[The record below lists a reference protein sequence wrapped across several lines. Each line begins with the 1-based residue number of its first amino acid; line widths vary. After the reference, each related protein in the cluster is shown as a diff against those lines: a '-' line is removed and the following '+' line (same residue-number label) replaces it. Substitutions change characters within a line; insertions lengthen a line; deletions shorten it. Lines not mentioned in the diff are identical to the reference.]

1 LLPFLPMAQD
11 IKDLLREIFGDQ
23 MDRFSSFQSDQLG
36 KLTGKVQDLAR
47 EALKPDISRLQ
58 SEISELRARVV
69 ELEAERATAAA
80 DGIEPMI

>member
-1 LLPFLPMAQD
+1 MAQD

-23 MDRFSSFQSDQLG
+23 IDRFSSFQSDQLG
-36 KLTGKVQDLAR
+36 KLTGKIQELAR
-47 EALKPDISRLQ
+47 EALKPDLAKLQ

-80 DGIEPMI
+80 DGTGPVI